1 MSDIAEPL
9 REALLR
15 RDDTGLTDGQLL
27 ECFLSRRDEAAVAA
41 LVRRHGP
48 MVWGVC
54 RRALRHHHD
63 AEDAF
68 QATFLV
74 LVRKAATVVPRE
86 LVANWLYGVAY
97 QTARKA
103 RANAAQRGRRERQVA
118 DMPEPVVT
126 DADPGRDLG
135 PILDDALQ
143 RLPEKYRT
151 AIVLCDLEGKTR
163 KAAALQMGV
172 PEGTLSGRLDRGR
185 ALLAQRLARH
195 GLAPAA
201 AALAVLTPAGAS
213 AAVPDAV
220 LTSTIRAA
228 TLVAAG
234 QAAGALS
241 APVAALTEGVLQTM
255 RLTKLKSVSA
265 VLLLALVLGG
275 GGLYLHQAPAAA
287 QTAPAPAATGGAA
300 ESEPPRAQPQRQ
312 AGLHDFVHAH
322 LRQLHDFL
330 RSLFH
335 GQ

>member
-1 MSDIAEPL
+1 MTDITGPF

-15 RDDTGLTDGQLL
+15 HDDTGLTDGQLL
-27 ECFLSRRDEAAVAA
+27 ECFLSRRDGAAVAA

-54 RRALRHHHD
+54 RRALGNYHD

-74 LVRKAATVVPRE
+74 FVRKAATVWPRE
-86 LVANWLYGVAY
+86 AVANWLYGVAY

-103 RANAAQRGRRERQVA
+103 RSNAAQRGRRERQVA
-118 DMPEPVVT
+118 EMPDPIVT
-126 DADPGRDLG
+126 AADLGRDLRSV
-135 PILDDALQ
+135 LDDELH
-143 RLPEKYRT
+143 RLPEKYRA

-185 ALLAQRLARH
+185 ALLAQRLARR

-201 AALAVLTPAGAS
+201 AALAILAPSGVS

-220 LTSTIRAA
+220 LASTIRAA
-228 TLVAAG
+228 TLAAAG

-241 APVAALTEGVLQTM
+241 APVAALTEGVLHTM
-255 RLTKLKSVSA
+255 RLAKLKIVSA
-265 VLLLALVLGG
+265 VLLLALALGG

-287 QTAPAPAATGGAA
+287 HATTASAAAGGSDATGPPAA
-300 ESEPPRAQPQRQ
+300 PQHRQ
-312 AGLHDFVHAH
+312 AGLHDFIHAH

-330 RSLFH
+330 TSIFH
-335 GQ
+335 AQ

>member
-1 MSDIAEPL
+1 MSEIAEPL

-15 RDDTGLTDGQLL
+15 HDNTGLTDGQLL

-41 LVRRHGP
+41 LVRRHGL

-54 RRALRHHHD
+54 RRVVLNHHD

-68 QATFLV
+68 QAAFLV
-74 LVRKAATVVPRE
+74 LVRKAATVLPRE
-86 LVANWLYGVAY
+86 RVANWLYGVAY

-103 RANAAQRGRRERQVA
+103 RENAARRGRRERQVA

-126 DADPGRDLG
+126 DADAGRDLR
-135 PILDDALQ
+135 PLLDEELH
-143 RLPEKYRT
+143 RLPEKYRA

-185 ALLAQRLARH
+185 ALLARRLARH
-195 GLAPAA
+195 GLAPTAVA
-201 AALAVLTPAGAS
+201 LAALAPDAAS
-213 AAVPDAV
+213 AAVPGQV
-220 LTSTIRAA
+220 VSSTIRAA

-234 QAAGALS
+234 QAAGAVS

-255 RLTKLKSVSA
+255 RLTKLKSVPA
-265 VLLLALVLGG
+265 VLLLTLVLGG
-275 GGLYLHQAPAAA
+275 GVVYLHQAPAAA
-287 QTAPAPAATGGAA
+287 QTAPAPAASGSPA
-300 ESEPPRAQPQRQ
+300 EPEPPRAQPQQ
-312 AGLHDFVHAH
+312 QEGSHNFLHAH

-330 RSLFH
+330 WSLFH